1 MTTFQEI
8 IDHAYALKECIEH
21 DVRVLELEK
30 LNAQLNQHQELLLL
44 TDRFHAL
51 QEDYQRLWE
60 LYGDE
65 HPQLLDVQKHLH
77 QLKLQ
82 IDQHTLVRE
91 YLRAYGHVRQ
101 LYQSLQMQIFQ
112 PFHTPIKGCI

>member
-1 MTTFQEI
+1 MTTFLEI
-8 IDHAYALKECIEH
+8 IEYAYALKETIEH
-21 DVRVLELEK
+21 DPRVLELER
-30 LNAQLNQHQELLLL
+30 LNAELNQHQELYLL

-60 LYGDE
+60 LYGDD
-65 HPQLLDVQKHLH
+65 HPQLLTVQKHLH

-82 IDQHTLVRE
+82 IDQHALVRE
-91 YLRAYGHVRQ
+91 YLRAYAHVRQ